1 MARGIGRG
9 AGAIVA
15 IIAIVAIVAVAFGS
29 GAFAQ
34 VKSGAPIDA
43 VHISGRVVAST
54 GAPIPDR
61 TVTFRTVTTNGR
73 LQDSKLKTDEKG
85 MFAFSLTRGAV
96 YQVSLTVAE
105 NPLLVRGIGTI
116 EVVEGQD
123 IAMGDIVLEFSPRS
137 EPIVHLVGRI
147 QIKEPVSKPGLIG
160 TSMQTS
166 KATSIAA
173 VYIAC
178 SDVLNEFCAGGTVHI
193 VHGDGKEAQPPTDK
207 EQVGSSSVSISEDKR
222 AAGWL
227 VDYENCCTSY
237 PLSLK
242 LMIYRPGKPLRG
254 FNGDGRAIFDW
265 HFVAGGKRVAF
276 YQDFPHG
283 TPVQHYELR
292 DIATS
297 RLIDKWDGDLTSK
310 SPEWA
315 RGLGAKSEF

>member
-1 MARGIGRG
+1 M
-9 AGAIVA
+9 
-15 IIAIVAIVAVAFGS
+15 
-29 GAFAQ
+29 
-34 VKSGAPIDA
+34 KSDKPIDA
-43 VHISGRVVAST
+43 VHISGRIVAST

-61 TVTFRTVTTNGR
+61 TVTFRNVTTNGR

-85 MFAFSLTRGAV
+85 IFAFSLARRVV

-105 NPLLVRGIGTI
+105 DPLLFRGIGTI

-123 IAMGDIVLEFSPRS
+123 VAMGNIVLEFSPRS
-137 EPIVHLVGRI
+137 EPIVHLVGPI
-147 QIKEPVSKPGLIG
+147 QIREP
-160 TSMQTS
+160 QTE

-178 SDVLNEFCAGGTVHI
+178 SDVPNEFCAGGTVHI
-193 VHGDGKEAQPPTDK
+193 VHGDGKEVQPPTDK
-207 EQVGSSSVSISEDKR
+207 EQVGSSSALISEDNH

-227 VDYENCCTSY
+227 VDYGNCCTSY
-237 PLSLK
+237 PLFLK
-242 LMIYRPGKPLRG
+242 LMIYRPGKPLLG
-254 FNGDGRAIFDW
+254 FKGDGRAIFDW

-297 RLIDKWDGDLTSK
+297 RLIDKWDGDPTSK
-310 SPEWA
+310 SPKWVKAA
-315 RGLGAKSEF
+315 RR